1 MICATK
7 INKTESI
14 PRKVFEEFQTEYMK
28 KGWII
33 MSSISK
39 ALIILVI
46 TLSVL
51 FLNKEHPFYYRA
63 IFLWPLIFII
73 HVIVDKMF
81 ATNKLAHEFSFGILL
96 IQSEIMLIT
105 GTLSKNQY
113 YFYEMWL
120 PFLSYW
126 FYSGV
131 YCFLSWRKFVL
142 AFWIAI
148 ILYTV

>member
-1 MICATK
+1 
-7 INKTESI
+7 
-14 PRKVFEEFQTEYMK
+14 
-28 KGWII
+28 
-33 MSSISK
+33 
-39 ALIILVI
+39 
-46 TLSVL
+46 
-51 FLNKEHPFYYRA
+51 
-63 IFLWPLIFII
+63 
-73 HVIVDKMF
+73 MF

-96 IQSEIMLIT
+96 IQSEIMIIS

-148 ILYTV
+148 ILYTVWLFWKYSEISFMLYISLLYSWALYPVFWMFISLKLKEMIILLNTNKDLIHTQFRLSCKYFLKEL